1 MTTVYVE
8 TSAAARLLVEEAES
22 AALAAH
28 LDRLAERD
36 VRLLSSVLL
45 ETELRRLAVRVDLSQ
60 AAVSRVLEGIDLL
73 EPDRSLYHQAG
84 ILPGRHLR
92 SLDALHVAAA
102 LRVDATAFIAYDRWQ
117 CEAADAVGLL
127 VVAPS

>member
-1 MTTVYVE
+1 MTMVYVE
-8 TSAAARLLVEEAES
+8 TSAVAKLLIEEAES

-45 ETELRRLAVRVDLSQ
+45 ETELRRLAIRVELPQ
-60 AAVSRVLEGIDLL
+60 AAVSRVLDGIDLL
-73 EPDRSLYHQAG
+73 APDRSLYQQAG

-102 LRVDATAFIAYDRWQ
+102 MRVDATAFIAYDPRQ
-117 CEAADAVGLL
+117 CEAADSVGLL
-127 VVAPS
+127 VVTPS